1 LLILSVYFE
10 KLSDLKINVGIR
22 SSLSRYSGLIGNVLQ
37 VIKYKIVLLVINKN
51 YKKIFFKIKLFI
63 EFLNLN
69 IK

>member
-1 LLILSVYFE
+1 MLILSVYFE